1 MKKII
6 TILLLLCFT
15 NMASY
20 AVNFDASIDEKIR
33 QNYDVE
39 ANEKLPALPSFVP
52 TAKEA
57 STQTYQV
64 NTTQTTKYNP
74 TGKTY
79 TLKSGTKI
87 KLVSNRQITDW
98 TAKGSI
104 VSFTS
109 TTGFTAKDGTIIPA
123 GTIFKG
129 KITDSHPPQ
138 ITGNGGL
145 IELCIDEIYFN
156 GIKSPI
162 ETKISLANSKK
173 IFLSNIKG
181 ERKYWKNFSKAMKPG
196 TRFFS
201 ATRNC
206 AAAMAVIPVVNIL
219 SIVPFVGGATVYA
232 VNAVVAPVIAIF
244 TKGGN
249 IALPS
254 GTEFQIKL
262 TKDSE
267 IRG

>member
-6 TILLLLCFT
+6 IILLLLCFT
-15 NMASY
+15 NMAGY

-33 QNYDVE
+33 QSYDVE
-39 ANEKLPALPSFVP
+39 TNDELPALPSYVP
-52 TAKEA
+52 TAKEVIT
-57 STQTYQV
+57 STTIE
-64 NTTQTTKYNP
+64 TPKYNP
-74 TGKTY
+74 TGRTHI
-79 TLKSGTKI
+79 LKSGTKI
-87 KLVSNRQITDW
+87 KLTSNKQITDW

-109 TTGFTAKDGTIIPA
+109 KTGFTAKDGTIIPA

-129 KITDSHPPQ
+129 RVTDSHPPQ

-196 TRFFS
+196 TKFFS

-219 SIVPFVGGATVYA
+219 AVVPFVGGATVYA

-249 IALPS
+249 IALPA

-262 TKDSE
+262 TQNCE